1 MRTFHKPD
9 NLNYYWTIFK
19 IFILYFLTISNLSS
33 SENKIGSITQING
46 DVIAITESGDERQ
59 LQIFDEIYL
68 LDEILVGDSSSAT
81 IQFNDST
88 TIILKELTSLNLTEF
103 E

>member
-68 LDEILVGDSSSAT
+68 LDEILVGD
-81 IQFNDST
+81 
-88 TIILKELTSLNLTEF
+88 LSLIHI
-103 E
+103 